1 MKKIIILAVA
11 AIAAATLTACG
22 NASPV
27 NEAVNAS
34 KAEKIEGMT
43 LAAAAGTYTLDQMT
57 YGRNNEI
64 KAEDYEENVI
74 ILGENGEF
82 TLKVT
87 TGGKSEAVSG
97 TYTVADNGAIT
108 IEGADIAAADE
119 SVICN
124 GSKLTVSGNLGTQIS
139 VGMIYTK
146 NSAN

>member
-1 MKKIIILAVA
+1 MKKLIMLAVA
-11 AIAAATLTACG
+11 AIAVATLTACG

-43 LAAAAGTYTLDQMT
+43 LAAAAGTYTLDGMT

-64 KAEDYEENVI
+64 TAEDYAENVI

-82 TLKVT
+82 TLKV
-87 TGGKSEAVSG
+87 VSGEQTEVKEG
-97 TYTVADNGAIT
+97 TYTVADNGTVVID
-108 IEGADIAAADE
+108 GADIASSE
-119 SVICN
+119 ETVICN
-124 GSKLTVSGNLGTQIS
+124 GSKITVSGNLGTQIS
-139 VGMIYTK
+139 IGMIYTK